1 MSSYLS
7 FQWPNPQGACC
18 YRSFDNPNDH
28 SIIAIKVPWLQW
40 PNDPLEDVH
49 SPWWVIREKS
59 FAAVRLWKK
68 ILHEKLESETHHK
81 HMKITSIVLMNEQ
94 LRLTIDDLG
103 EGDDH
108 LKLFYG
114 FAADEIAKLNE
125 VKGLDLGKD
134 VVKWVGSG
142 RDAVP
147 VFRRIRKRNTAL
159 V

>member
-7 FQWPNPQGACC
+7 FQWPNPQGVCC

-49 SPWWVIREKS
+49 SPWWVIRERS

-68 ILHEKLESETHHK
+68 ILHEKLE
-81 HMKITSIVLMNEQ
+81 
-94 LRLTIDDLG
+94 R

-114 FAADEIAKLNE
+114 FAADEIAKMNE

>member
-7 FQWPNPQGACC
+7 FQWPNPQGVCC

-40 PNDPLEDVH
+40 PNDPLED
-49 SPWWVIREKS
+49 
-59 FAAVRLWKK
+59 K
-68 ILHEKLESETHHK
+68 ILHDKLSSETYHK
-81 HMKITSIVLMNEQ
+81 HMKITSIILMNEQ

-103 EGDDH
+103 DGDDH

-114 FAADEIAKLNE
+114 FAADEIANMKE

-134 VVKWVGSG
+134 VVKWIGKG

-147 VFRRIRKRNTAL
+147 IFRRVRTRSTDL

>member
-7 FQWPNPQGACC
+7 FQWPNPQGVVC
-18 YRSFDNPNDH
+18 YRSFDNSNDH
-28 SIIAIKVPWLQW
+28 SIIAVKVPWLKL

-59 FAAVRLWKK
+59 LAAVRLWKEN
-68 ILHEKLESETHHK
+68 LHRKLP
-81 HMKITSIVLMNEQ
+81 
-94 LRLTIDDLG
+94 R

-114 FAADEIAKLNE
+114 FAADEIAGMKE
-125 VKGLDLGKD
+125 VKALDLGKD

-147 VFRRIRKRNTAL
+147 VIRRVRTRKTDL